1 MLHAQGLA
9 PVLRRAAVALAIA
22 TVALPLAACSDE
34 GKLVLHSSTGDYSF
48 NVDVVDT
55 PESRAKGLMFVQELA
70 DDAGMLFDFKEER
83 PVSFWMRNTF
93 IPLDM
98 VFVGSDGKVINVE
111 NLGLRPIVTDDSEN
125 ERTVEGPSADG
136 GPAAQTPAELV
147 DSDGVPHSL
156 PDYLD
161 QLEREAI
168 RKALEKT
175 GQNRTA
181 AAKLLGITFRAL
193 RYRMQRLEL

>member
-98 VFVGSDGKVINVE
+98 IFVGADGVVKNIHVNA
-111 NLGLRPIVTDDSEN
+111 RPHDVTGIPS
-125 ERTVEGPSADG
+125 EGPVQFVLEIPG
-136 GPAAQTPAELV
+136 GRSVEIGLKPGDTMEHDRVGAPV
-147 DSDGVPHSL
+147 
-156 PDYLD
+156 
-161 QLEREAI
+161 
-168 RKALEKT
+168 
-175 GQNRTA
+175 N
-181 AAKLLGITFRAL
+181 
-193 RYRMQRLEL
+193 